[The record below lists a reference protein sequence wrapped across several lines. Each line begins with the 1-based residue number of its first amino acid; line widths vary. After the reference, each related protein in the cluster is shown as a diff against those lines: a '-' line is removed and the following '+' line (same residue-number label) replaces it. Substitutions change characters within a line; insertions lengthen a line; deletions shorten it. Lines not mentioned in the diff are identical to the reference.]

1 MVLILDGNSK
11 HVARVYRSFRRK
23 KNLICECSRSYPMHL
38 TGQITEIA
46 PYVRTYFWLPS
57 GMSTMPITE
66 DFRFKYR
73 IAFIHPAIKTG
84 FLTVILR
91 GLDIDSF
98 TIIYISGMV

>member
-1 MVLILDGNSK
+1 MNALD
-11 HVARVYRSFRRK
+11 
-23 KNLICECSRSYPMHL
+23 L

-91 GLDIDSF
+91 GLDIDLF
-98 TIIYISGMV
+98 TIIYIYQAWCEEMDLDNVIKKAPHIH